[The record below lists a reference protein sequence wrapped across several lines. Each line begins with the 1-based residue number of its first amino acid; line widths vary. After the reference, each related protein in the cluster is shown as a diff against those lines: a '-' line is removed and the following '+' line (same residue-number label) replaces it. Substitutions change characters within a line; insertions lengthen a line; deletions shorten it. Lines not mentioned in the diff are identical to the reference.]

1 MGLQCCLTRLTERYD
16 ICLPER
22 YDANHHGVWLMVLF
36 HATLL
41 FLD

>member
-1 MGLQCCLTRLTERYD
+1 MGLQCCLTRL
-16 ICLPER
+16 PER
-22 YDANHHGVWLMVLF
+22 YDTNHHGVWLMVLF